1 MSSLSPKDRVSLC
14 RAPLK
19 WDRLQSVSPVACRQA
34 THYSPF
40 TIHYSRFAIHY
51 SPLAIRLRPDQ
62 CVEQNIDVANHRK
75 NEGVV

>member
-40 TIHYSRFAIHY
+40 TIRY

-62 CVEQNIDVANHRK
+62 RVEQNIDVANHRK

>member
-40 TIHYSRFAIHY
+40 TIRYSLFTARY
-51 SPLAIRLRPDQ
+51 
-62 CVEQNIDVANHRK
+62 
-75 NEGVV
+75 